1 MVSNSSD
8 DTPVIIEVALN
19 GQTMP
24 DRNHTVPRTIDDIVE
39 QGLAC
44 LDAGASIVHTHLPE
58 LGRSPRAAADAYLAC
73 FEPWLARDPDA
84 LVMPTLGSGATVA
97 EKLGHL
103 DLLAEA
109 GALRIGFIDP
119 GSMILGFA
127 EPDGTPSP
135 NSYVYI
141 NTFADMAYAIDQA
154 HRHRLAL
161 HFAIFEPGF
170 LRNVLSYWRIGK
182 LTPGSFVKLYF
193 GGDHG
198 YMARGKGVTFGLP
211 PTEKALDAYLE
222 MMALEGFDLPW
233 FSAVVGGDLIRTP
246 VARATLERGGHLRVG
261 LEDHFGDRQPSN
273 LELVQEV
280 VALCKEAGRPVATPA
295 QACALLGMPARE
307 ATA

>member
-1 MVSNSSD
+1 M
-8 DTPVIIEVALN
+8 E
-19 GQTMP
+19 
-24 DRNHTVPRTIDDIVE
+24 
-39 QGLAC
+39 
-44 LDAGASIVHTHLPE
+44 AGASIVHNHLLTHALAP
-58 LGRSPRAAADAYLAC
+58 ADATAAYLSC
-73 FEPWLARDPDA
+73 FRPWLDRDPDV
-84 LVMPTLGSGATVA
+84 LVMPTLGSGKTID

-119 GSMILGFA
+119 GSLILGYA

-135 NSYVYI
+135 NSFVYV
-141 NTFADMAYAIDQA
+141 NTFADMAWAIDQA
-154 HRHRLAL
+154 HRRRLAL

-170 LRNVLSYWRIGK
+170 LRNVFSYWRLGR
-182 LTPGSFVKLYF
+182 LTPGSFVKFYF

-222 MMALEGFDLPW
+222 MMAIEGCDLPW

-273 LELVQEV
+273 VELVREV
-280 VALCKEAGRPVATPA
+280 AALCAEVGRPVATPI
-295 QACALLGMPARE
+295 QACEILGIPAR
-307 ATA
+307 AVR